1 MAEQTALAATR
12 HRIPGEQGT
21 WVFLFGDMVVFA
33 VFFATFLVERGKA
46 PGEFELARMTLHIG
60 IGFANT
66 LVLLTSSL
74 LVVVAIGA
82 VRAKEQAQAGRAVL
96 AAMCCGL
103 VFVGLK
109 VSEYGTLLVAD
120 HGTGAGT
127 FYLYYFILTGL
138 HLLHVCLGLAALG
151 FILTQTRHATLSPPR
166 TAVVEGAACL
176 WHLVDLLWIV
186 LFPLLYFVC

>member
-12 HRIPGEQGT
+12 RPVPGEQGT

-33 VFFATFLVERGKA
+33 VFFTTFLVERGKA
-46 PGEFELARMTLHIG
+46 PGQFEFARTTMHTSIR
-60 IGFANT
+60 FTNT

-82 VRAKEQAQAGRAVL
+82 IRADERATAARAVL
-96 AAMCCGL
+96 ATMCCGL

-109 VSEYGTLLVAD
+109 VSEYVALLAAG
-120 HGTGAGT
+120 HG
-127 FYLYYFILTGL
+127 TGL

-151 FILTQTRHATLSPPR
+151 FLLAQTRRTALSPLR
-166 TAVVEGAACL
+166 IAVVEGAACL
-176 WHLVDLLWIV
+176 WHLVDLLCGSCCSRCSIW
-186 LFPLLYFVC
+186 